1 MTAGGETYMF
11 DEELAEFGHVLG
23 GQVQG
28 LLRIQLLLDVI
39 LVVLLLR
46 SDGVFGHLLFSS
58 NDISS
63 SLHDTVLISANAT
76 FRLATISGT
85 RCAYPLLAMVVG
97 RCNVRWAS
105 LIFAASAI

>member
-1 MTAGGETYMF
+1 MF
-11 DEELAEFGHVLG
+11 DEKLAEFGHVFG

-39 LVVLLLR
+39 IVVLVLSLLR
-46 SDGVFGHLLFSS
+46 SDGVFGHRLFA
-58 NDISS
+58 ISGF
-63 SLHDTVLISANAT
+63 HDTVLISANTT
-76 FRLATISGT
+76 FRLATISST
-85 RCAYPLLAMVVG
+85 RCAHPLLTMVVC

>member
-1 MTAGGETYMF
+1 MF
-11 DEELAEFGHVLG
+11 DEELAEFGHVLR

-28 LLRIQLLLDVI
+28 LLGVQLLLDI
-39 LVVLLLR
+39 IIVVLVLSLLR
-46 SDGVFGHLLFSS
+46 SDGVFGHLLFA
-58 NDISS
+58 ISS

-76 FRLATISGT
+76 FRLASISST
-85 RCAYPLLAMVVG
+85 RCAHPLLAMVV